1 MEELVRQYIE
11 AYRETL
17 EAEIGRRRAAL
28 NLADQ
33 AANLGTRAI
42 EKGIRRLSKE
52 AGLSLKDLEKS
63 NKQLSKQV
71 ARRVRK
77 IDQRLCRMP
86 DAVERERA
94 RRIETKKACAEKEE
108 LDDPCRW
115 RPLAIFAYP
124 VISPSGC
131 RVEIGENEAL
141 GRTYPVVVVTGTGT
155 NRLRTAEVFC
165 AYLWEFVPDSTGVY
179 AISAELQ
186 FSGRIVQTREYHCY
200 ADTSGTG
207 WEYELR
213 MGHDQA
219 GGPTSVSPLE
229 GTLPRGGGAM
239 RYDGI
244 RTANHMAM
252 LEAGRST
259 YVFVT
264 QRFTVH
270 ARSRYASVSFNFGDP
285 SPDNYID
292 VPWMCWSRF

>member
-94 RRIETKKACAEKEE
+94 RRLETKKACAEKEE

-219 GGPTSVSPLE
+219 GGQPASRLSKEPCHGGAARCDTTGFERPITWRCWRPDGRPTSSSRSASRCTPGR
-229 GTLPRGGGAM
+229 GTHR
-239 RYDGI
+239 
-244 RTANHMAM
+244 
-252 LEAGRST
+252 
-259 YVFVT
+259 
-264 QRFTVH
+264 
-270 ARSRYASVSFNFGDP
+270 
-285 SPDNYID
+285 
-292 VPWMCWSRF
+292 